1 MFLAKRP
8 ARSRVAVT
16 AAALALS
23 LTGCASETELDQRA
37 ASDQP
42 TSTPSATS
50 TQTPSATA
58 EPTAE
63 PTSGPTSGPT
73 FGPALTL
80 KQRLLPTSSVP
91 GLNAAWTW
99 QDGKTRR
106 PGTAPFGICARVDLR
121 SIGATEVVERTWF
134 PPDDS
139 DDNAAQ
145 QVATFA
151 DAKSAAQAWSVLA
164 SWRTSCGETV
174 SADIGLNVRPMTA
187 VTVPDGQARWYLV
200 SWEPVGDETGR
211 FEALGIVRNSATL
224 TVLRITNS
232 SQDYNY
238 PLGREPMVGMVRA
251 AAALLAK

>member
-1 MFLAKRP
+1 MFFAKRP

-23 LTGCASETELDQRA
+23 LTGCASDTEPDPPA
-37 ASDQP
+37 ASETP
-42 TSTPSATS
+42 TASSTP
-50 TQTPSATA
+50 TPSATA
-58 EPTAE
+58 TPTPTPTADPTTEPTAA
-63 PTSGPTSGPT
+63 
-73 FGPALTL
+73 PALTL

-106 PGTAPFGICARVDLR
+106 PGTTPFGICASADLG
-121 SIGATEVVERTWF
+121 SIGATEVVERTWY

-164 SWRTSCGETV
+164 SWRTSCGERV
-174 SADIGLNVRPMTA
+174 SSDIGLNARPMTA

-211 FEALGIVRNSATL
+211 FEALGMVRNGTTL
-224 TVLRITNS
+224 TVLRMTNS
-232 SQDYNY
+232 GQDYNY
-238 PLGREPMVGMVRA
+238 PAGKEPMVGMVRA